1 MIHDLLTDPDT
12 VLDGPAI
19 WSAMHAWQPIGRL
32 VAAEVTAVLGRSATV
47 RLSHR
52 RLARGARDTEVAE
65 RAFSRRSGCTC
76 VTAAAHYHSRHAF
89 RS

>member
-1 MIHDLLTDPDT
+1 MIHDLLTDPGA
-12 VLDGPAI
+12 VLDGPAV

-52 RLARGARDTEVAE
+52 RLARGARDIEVAE
-65 RAFSRRSGCTC
+65 RVFSRRSGCP
-76 VTAAAHYHSRHAF
+76 
-89 RS
+89 